1 MISILIPIYNRNATK
16 LVDDLRK
23 QLEETGVLYEIVAF
37 DDGSEEKTLL
47 ENAALGQKKGIRY
60 EICGVNRGR
69 SIIRNQLAKAAKYE
83 TLLFLDCDS
92 EIDNPSFIAT
102 YLKHID
108 SDVVYGGTHYIPSE
122 NVRERALH
130 LKFGL
135 FREALTAERRKKA
148 PWLTFKTNNF
158 MIKSSIIKKVRF
170 DEEIK
175 AYGYE
180 DVVFAEALKAQGIIV
195 NHIDNAVIHRGLE
208 NNTSFL
214 NKTEVSIENLV
225 ELIKKGK
232 IKATRLSEFYQKLGW
247 IFKILEGINILNPLE
262 KRIYQL
268 LAQGSW
274 GLWLF
279 DVWKLMVFHQ
289 KLKSLPKI
297 R

>member
-16 LVDDLRK
+16 LADDLRK

-102 YLKHID
+102 YLKHIE
-108 SDVVYGGTHYIPSE
+108 SEVVYGGTHYSPAE
-122 NVRERALH
+122 NTKDTALH

-135 FREALTAERRKKA
+135 FREALTAEKRKKA

-158 MIKSSIIKKVRF
+158 MIKRSILKKVKF

-180 DVVFAEALKAQGIIV
+180 DVVFAEALKDEGIV
-195 NHIDNAVIHRGLE
+195 VKHIENTVIHKGLE
-208 NNTSFL
+208 TNTLFL
-214 NKTEVSIENLV
+214 NKTKVSLGNLA
-225 ELIKKGK
+225 ELLKRRK
-232 IKATRLSEFYQKLGW
+232 IKSTRLSEFYYRWRWMLT
-247 IFKILEGINILNPLE
+247 ILEGLSILYPLE

-268 LAQGSW
+268 LEQGNSR
-274 GLWLF
+274 LWLF